1 MSRSYQPCLRAIRNL
16 GERALPVGA
25 SIVSRANVNL
35 NILFIELPGEHGS
48 RRHRRLRAR
57 GRLFVKRRDLRFGPK
72 APFWQSVADFRS
84 TLMNGH
90 IQSPPARLKGA
101 INRHDVL
108 DHCALEMKGA
118 AN

>member
-1 MSRSYQPCLRAIRNL
+1 
-16 GERALPVGA
+16 
-25 SIVSRANVNL
+25 
-35 NILFIELPGEHGS
+35 
-48 RRHRRLRAR
+48 
-57 GRLFVKRRDLRFGPK
+57 
-72 APFWQSVADFRS
+72 
-84 TLMNGH
+84 MNGH